1 MFSWVLVLRH
11 SGRAKRI
18 WISYISFALL
28 AGVVLEV
35 LLYCLDLRVD
45 DDGMEPPI
53 MEDVVPAP
61 VTVIVVPHE
70 PSIVVSEP
78 PLVVP
83 DSIFDFAEETMGE
96 HDGIAQSLG
105 SMGVCEE
112 IEKSIDDC
120 IQVIPL
126 CTLHTTPV
134 LGNALYVCLNEP
146 FT

>member
-1 MFSWVLVLRH
+1 
-11 SGRAKRI
+11 
-18 WISYISFALL
+18 
-28 AGVVLEV
+28 
-35 LLYCLDLRVD
+35 
-45 DDGMEPPI
+45 

-61 VTVIVVPHE
+61 VTMIVVPHK

-96 HDGIAQSLG
+96 HDDIAQSLG
-105 SMGVCEE
+105 SMGVREE
-112 IEKSIDDC
+112 TKKSIDDR

-134 LGNALYVCLNEP
+134 LGNALYVCLNKP

>member
-1 MFSWVLVLRH
+1 
-11 SGRAKRI
+11 
-18 WISYISFALL
+18 
-28 AGVVLEV
+28 
-35 LLYCLDLRVD
+35 
-45 DDGMEPPI
+45 

-70 PSIVVSEP
+70 PSIVVSEF

-96 HDGIAQSLG
+96 HDDIAQSLG
-105 SMGVCEE
+105 SMGVREE
-112 IEKSIDDC
+112 TEKSIDNR

-134 LGNALYVCLNEP
+134 LGNALYVCLNKP